1 MASRFT
7 DLVKDKVLNHYFGS
21 GTYSQGSSLV
31 TSLHDDEPGTTG
43 STTHQIANVSPVS
56 TPMDAAAGAVSVN
69 SGEVRFV
76 TDSVSGTPT
85 VRYVA
90 ASDSTGML
98 VYGTSVPNQEISP
111 GTDLV
116 MAPGAFAVGIDTN
129 GVQSPDPALVAFP
142 DGRCNEILDMVLG
155 GSVAAK
161 PSSLEL
167 SLHSA
172 IDHQAAGSELS
183 GGGYSRQPIAFDAPE
198 DGDITADARMVKND
212 AEIRFNGLTGQ
223 PDAVMWAVW
232 DNSGNLLVSGEFPPK
247 PIPDNADVVFAAGAI
262 KVQID

>member
-21 GTYSQGSSLV
+21 GTYSQGTSLV
-31 TSLHDDEPGTTG
+31 TSLHSDEPGTTG
-43 STTHQIANVSPVS
+43 STTHQIANITPVA
-56 TPMDAAAGAVSVN
+56 TPMAAASGAVALN

-85 VRYVA
+85 VTYVA

-98 VYGTSVPNQEISP
+98 VYGTSVPNQQISP

-116 MAPGAFAVGIDTN
+116 MAIGAFAVGIDTN
-129 GVQSPDPALVAFP
+129 GVQSPNPSLVAFP
-142 DGRCNEILDMVLG
+142 DFRCNQVLDMVLG

-161 PSSLEL
+161 PSSLTL

-172 IDHQAAGSELS
+172 IDHQAGTSELS
-183 GGGYSRQPIAFDAPE
+183 GGGYSRQPITFDAPE
-198 DGDITADARMVKND
+198 DGDITVDARMVKSA
-212 AEIRFNGLTGQ
+212 AEVRFDGLTGQ
-223 PDAVMWAVW
+223 PDVVMWAVW
-232 DNSGNLLVSGEFPPK
+232 DNSGSLLVSGEFPSK
-247 PIPDNADVVFAAGAI
+247 AIPDNADVVFAAGEI